1 MLRGLR
7 ASRSGEIERDGA
19 KVRYQVFGSGEQS
32 ILLLPT
38 WSIVHS
44 DHWRH
49 QVPYLAQRYTVL
61 TFDGLGNG
69 ASDRP
74 TDPAYYTDDA
84 FAADAASVMDAAG
97 IERAVV
103 MSASMGAAW
112 QLLLA
117 YRHPQRVAGSVY
129 IAADLPIAPLP
140 PGSAEAEPR
149 FDEHLTEH
157 AGWAMWN
164 REFWHQDWPAFCR
177 FFFSECFTEPDSE
190 EQIEHYLSM
199 GLETGPEEIAATIV
213 ATRVSEETT
222 REAAATVRVPTL
234 VIHGDEDAIASVEV
248 GRELTRLS
256 GAESVV
262 LPGSGHEPHCR
273 IPVQVNGLLDAF
285 LAQHHPSGVEAET
298 DK

>member
-7 ASRSGEIERDGA
+7 ATRSGEVERDGA
-19 KVRYQVFGSGEQS
+19 AVRYQVFGSAERA

-49 QVPYLAQRYTVL
+49 QVPHLARRYRVL

-74 TDPAYYTDDA
+74 TDPAYYADDG
-84 FAADAASVMDAAG
+84 FAEDAASVMEAAG

-103 MSASMGAAW
+103 MSSSMGAAW

-117 YRHPQRVAGSVY
+117 HRHPELVAGSVY
-129 IAADLPIAPLP
+129 IAADLPFAPLP

-149 FDEHLTEH
+149 FDEHLSEH
-157 AGWAMWN
+157 VSWAMWN
-164 REFWHQDWPAFCR
+164 RDFWHQDWPAFCR
-177 FFFSECFTEPDSE
+177 FFFSQCFTEPDSE
-190 EQIEHYLSM
+190 EQIEHFLSM
-199 GLETGPEEIAATIV
+199 GLETGPEVIAATID
-213 ATRVSEETT
+213 ATFISEETA
-222 REAAATVRVPTL
+222 REAATTARVPTL
-234 VIHGDEDAIASVEV
+234 VIHGDEDAISSVGS
-248 GRELTRLS
+248 GRELARLS
-256 GAESVV
+256 GAELVV

-273 IPVQVNGLLDAF
+273 IPSQVNGLLDSF
-285 LAQHHPSGVEAET
+285 LLEHHPSRA
-298 DK
+298 KA

>member
-1 MLRGLR
+1 MLRGR
-7 ASRSGEIERDGA
+7 KATRSGQIERDGA
-19 KVRYQVFGSGEQS
+19 TVRYQVFGSAEQA
-32 ILLLPT
+32 IFLLPT

-49 QVPYLAQRYTVL
+49 QVPHLAKRYTVL

-74 TDPAYYTDDA
+74 TDPAYYADDA
-84 FAADAASVMDAAG
+84 FAADAARVMEAAG

-117 YRHPQRVAGSVY
+117 YRYPQRVAGSVY
-129 IAADLPIAPLP
+129 IAADLPFAPLP

-149 FDEHLTEH
+149 FDEHLAEH
-157 AGWAMWN
+157 VGWAMWN
-164 REFWHQDWPAFCR
+164 REFWRQDWPAFCR
-177 FFFSECFTEPDSE
+177 FFFSQCFTEPDSE

-199 GLETGPEEIAATIV
+199 GLETSPEVIAATIDSEV
-213 ATRVSEETT
+213 ICEETA
-222 REAAATVRVPTL
+222 RAAATTVRVPTL
-234 VIHGDEDAIASVEV
+234 VIHGDEDAISSVEV
-248 GRELTRLS
+248 GRELARLS
-256 GAESVV
+256 GAESAV

-273 IPVQVNGLLDAF
+273 IPSQVNRLLDAF
-285 LAQHHPSGVEAET
+285 LADH
-298 DK
+298 DLWR